1 MRGKGKRERRG
12 RAVKSLANKLE
23 TLGLNPMMFGYEVD
37 DLDVSPE
44 VARKYEEQRDDL
56 RRAASSW
63 LTND

>member
-1 MRGKGKRERRG
+1 MMKTLDKQ
-12 RAVKSLANKLE
+12 LE
-23 TLGLNPMMFGYEVD
+23 ELGINPMMFGYEVD

-63 LTND
+63 LTKD